1 MSLYSRRNFLQLTG
15 WTIASSGLILISPTA
30 EALWFFGPV
39 SGVVRFILS
48 PKPKP
53 KPKLVPK
60 KVPGTIGKSGSP
72 TRHSMPAGVGGSIE
86 SGASRNTFKSIANLG
101 LTGSLVFSVSPTV
114 YAQVQ
119 QYNAE
124 TIWVNTGVENNFI
137 LSLQNN
143 SNVRKQAQLS
153 YQLVDVP
160 NEHVDLEKR
169 CGLLSV
175 GPRDTFG
182 FSFGISDLPYT
193 GVKRLKALT
202 DCEDL
207 HKVPSGNIVV
217 ANANEV
223 AFNER

>member
-1 MSLYSRRNFLQLTG
+1 MSLYSRRKFLELTG

-30 EALWFFGPV
+30 EAVWPWAARFGF
-39 SGVVRFILS
+39 RILF
-48 PKPKP
+48 PKPGP
-53 KPKLVPK
+53 KRVPS
-60 KVPGTIGKSGSP
+60 TIGRVPSGSA
-72 TRHSMPAGVGGSIE
+72 TRYGMSAGARGSIA
-86 SGASRNTFKSIANLG
+86 SDASRSTFKSIANLG